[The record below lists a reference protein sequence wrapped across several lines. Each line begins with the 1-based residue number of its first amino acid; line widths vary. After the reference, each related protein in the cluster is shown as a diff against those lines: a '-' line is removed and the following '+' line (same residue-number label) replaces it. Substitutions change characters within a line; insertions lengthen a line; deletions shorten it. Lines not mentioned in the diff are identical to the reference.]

1 LSSPTHFTFLV
12 LVVLNLVSGFQALG
26 TLMAVGIMLLP
37 AIAARFW
44 ADDVSGLI
52 LAAILSAFAASLSGL
67 LLSYYANVPTGPA
80 IILLA
85 GVFYLLSV
93 LLGVKGGL
101 IWGLLP
107 RKHLERDLSAVE
119 SSVMKHRIVASIALV
134 LLALLGFAGGARA
147 ADKVK
152 AVASFS
158 ILGDMVK
165 QVGGDR
171 IDVITLVGPDG
182 DAHVYEP
189 TPADAKNLATAQIL
203 FTNGLGFEGWMDRL
217 EKSSGFRGKVMVAST
232 GVKPR
237 TMVEDEKTVTDP
249 HAWQSLANG
258 KLYVANIRDGL
269 IAVDPEGKSVYEANA
284 AKYLDAL
291 AKEEADVRAALAA
304 LPQERRKIITSHDAF
319 GYFGAAYGLEIVAP
333 EGVSTESE
341 ASAKDVAKIIR
352 QIKAERIPAVFMEN
366 ITDHRLLDQIASE
379 TGAKIGGEL
388 YTDALS
394 PPDGPAPTYLDMFR
408 HNVGALTAAVSA

>member
-1 LSSPTHFTFLV
+1 
-12 LVVLNLVSGFQALG
+12 
-26 TLMAVGIMLLP
+26 
-37 AIAARFW
+37 
-44 ADDVSGLI
+44 
-52 LAAILSAFAASLSGL
+52 
-67 LLSYYANVPTGPA
+67 
-80 IILLA
+80 
-85 GVFYLLSV
+85 
-93 LLGVKGGL
+93 
-101 IWGLLP
+101 
-107 RKHLERDLSAVE
+107 
-119 SSVMKHRIVASIALV
+119 MKHRIVASIALA

-269 IAVDPEGKSVYEANA
+269 ITVDPEGKSVYEANA

-304 LPQERRKIITSHDAF
+304 LPRERRKIITSHDAF

>member
-1 LSSPTHFTFLV
+1 
-12 LVVLNLVSGFQALG
+12 
-26 TLMAVGIMLLP
+26 
-37 AIAARFW
+37 
-44 ADDVSGLI
+44 
-52 LAAILSAFAASLSGL
+52 
-67 LLSYYANVPTGPA
+67 
-80 IILLA
+80 
-85 GVFYLLSV
+85 
-93 LLGVKGGL
+93 
-101 IWGLLP
+101 
-107 RKHLERDLSAVE
+107 
-119 SSVMKHRIVASIALV
+119 MKHRIIASIGLAL
-134 LLALLGFAGGARA
+134 LMLLGFAGGASA

-171 IDVITLVGPDG
+171 VDVITLVGPNG

-189 TPADAKNLATAQIL
+189 TPADAKNLAAAQIL

-217 EKSSGFRGKVMVAST
+217 EKSSGFKGTVVVAST

-237 TMVEDEKTVTDP
+237 TMVEDAKTITDP

-258 KLYVANIRDGL
+258 RLYVTNIRDGL
-269 IAVDPEGKSVYEANA
+269 AVDPEGKSFYEANT
-284 AKYLDAL
+284 AKYLDEI
-291 AKEEADVRAALAA
+291 AKEESDVKAALAA
-304 LPQERRKIITSHDAF
+304 LPQDRRKIITSHDAF
-319 GYFGAAYGLEIVAP
+319 GYFGAAYGLEIIAP

-341 ASAKDVAKIIR
+341 ASARDVAKIIR
-352 QIKAERIPAVFMEN
+352 QIKAEHIPAVFMEN

-394 PPDGPAPTYLDMFR
+394 PADGPAPSYLDMFR
-408 HNVGALTAAVSA
+408 HNVGALTAALSS

>member
-1 LSSPTHFTFLV
+1 MKRSLFLQIGLAV
-12 LVVLNLVSGFQALG
+12 LF
-26 TLMAVGIMLLP
+26 
-37 AIAARFW
+37 
-44 ADDVSGLI
+44 
-52 LAAILSAFAASLSGL
+52 
-67 LLSYYANVPTGPA
+67 
-80 IILLA
+80 
-85 GVFYLLSV
+85 
-93 LLGVKGGL
+93 LLGL
-101 IWGLLP
+101 
-107 RKHLERDLSAVE
+107 
-119 SSVMKHRIVASIALV
+119 
-134 LLALLGFAGGARA
+134 AGGANA

-158 ILGDMVK
+158 ILGDMVR

-171 IDVITLVGPDG
+171 VEVITLVGPDG

-189 TPADAKNLATAQIL
+189 TPADAKNLAAAQIL
-203 FTNGLGFEGWMDRL
+203 FTNGLGFEGWMNRL
-217 EKSSGFRGKVMVAST
+217 ETSSGFKGKVVVAST

-237 TMVEDEKTVTDP
+237 TMIEEEGGKSETITDP

-258 KLYVANIRDGL
+258 KLYVANIRDAL
-269 IAVDPEGKSVYEANA
+269 IAVDPDGKSAYEANA
-284 AKYLDAL
+284 NAYLDAI
-291 AKEEADVRAALAA
+291 AKEETDVKAALAT
-304 LPQERRKIITSHDAF
+304 LPKDRRKIITSHDAF
-319 GYFGAAYGLEIVAP
+319 GYFGAAYGLEIIAP

-352 QIKAERIPAVFMEN
+352 QIRQEKIPAVFMEN

-408 HNVGALTAAVSA
+408 HNIGTLTAALSS

>member
-1 LSSPTHFTFLV
+1 
-12 LVVLNLVSGFQALG
+12 
-26 TLMAVGIMLLP
+26 
-37 AIAARFW
+37 
-44 ADDVSGLI
+44 
-52 LAAILSAFAASLSGL
+52 
-67 LLSYYANVPTGPA
+67 
-80 IILLA
+80 
-85 GVFYLLSV
+85 
-93 LLGVKGGL
+93 
-101 IWGLLP
+101 
-107 RKHLERDLSAVE
+107 
-119 SSVMKHRIVASIALV
+119 MKHRIVASIALV

-408 HNVGALTAAVSA
+408 HNVGALTAAASA